1 MTTTTIISRIATMI
15 VVASEEGEE
24 GGWWGVPEV
33 SDTGIWARPWKRRRP
48 SKESW
53 QSSPF
58 PARGSSS
65 HQLVL
70 RGGSWLSPM
79 LTMLKLK
86 LASTAGRFSCAENE
100 AIGVIWWIARSHA
113 EHSSRKNGQISH
125 LSHLSKYFKSGKC
138 EEIFQTWYISLNVL
152 EASRSGARRASLWCC
167 SAWYVQN
174 NIILYYIYIIYYL
187 YYIYYISC

>member
-1 MTTTTIISRIATMI
+1 MATTTTTIISRIATMI

-65 HQLVL
+65 HQLV
-70 RGGSWLSPM
+70 
-79 LTMLKLK
+79 
-86 LASTAGRFSCAENE
+86 
-100 AIGVIWWIARSHA
+100 
-113 EHSSRKNGQISH
+113 SSRWQLIEPDADNAEAEAGFYCWKVLMRWKWGNWGYLVNCQISCGA
-125 LSHLSKYFKSGKC
+125 LVTQKWTNISSVTS
-138 EEIFQTWYISLNVL
+138 EQIFQIWQMWGNISDLVHL
-152 EASRSGARRASLWCC
+152 TQRVGGKSVWSETGVSVMLLRLIC
-167 SAWYVQN
+167 SK
-174 NIILYYIYIIYYL
+174 
-187 YYIYYISC
+187 